1 MCVSVQDER
10 ACVSECR
17 VSKCV
22 VVSGVQ
28 GERDCVSV
36 CVCVCLQG
44 ERVCVSECIV
54 RECVSVCRVGVCVL
68 VNAV

>member
-1 MCVSVQDER
+1 MCGSDSRVRECVLVSGLQCEKVCVSVQDER

-36 CVCVCLQG
+36 CVCVFAG
-44 ERVCVSECIV
+44 
-54 RECVSVCRVGVCVL
+54 
-68 VNAV
+68 